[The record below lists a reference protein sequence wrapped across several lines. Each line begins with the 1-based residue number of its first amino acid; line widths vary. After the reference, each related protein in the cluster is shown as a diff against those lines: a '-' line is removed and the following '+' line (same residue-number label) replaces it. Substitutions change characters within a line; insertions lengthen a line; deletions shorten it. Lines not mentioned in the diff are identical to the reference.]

1 MNIKDKTYIKQLE
14 QGCMRSHPHEDMS
27 PECVRKTEEA
37 REAFYGC
44 QSVRVPMTDEQ
55 WPLFEKA

>member
-44 QSVRVPMTDEQ
+44 QSPRAPQ
-55 WPLFEKA
+55 I